1 MTLNEHISWRQNLRE
16 YVPNSLNRVKKN
28 TEPPVSTISC
38 RTCLIQASI
47 ENFINNQ
54 SMWPVIAY
62 VQRWLKVSKFPHP
75 SSSTYY
81 ILTLKRDYNKNGT
94 HPSGMW
100 GS

>member
-62 VQRWLKVSKFPHP
+62 VQRWLKVSKFPTPPLLLYPYFKVVGSLSVCMYVCVQIP
-75 SSSTYY
+75 S
-81 ILTLKRDYNKNGT
+81 
-94 HPSGMW
+94 
-100 GS
+100 